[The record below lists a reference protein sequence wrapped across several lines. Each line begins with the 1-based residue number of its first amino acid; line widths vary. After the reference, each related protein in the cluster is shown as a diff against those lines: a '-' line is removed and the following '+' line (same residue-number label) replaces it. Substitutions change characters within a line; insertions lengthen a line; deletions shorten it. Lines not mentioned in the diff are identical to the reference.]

1 VDSTRSTDSQNI
13 NGLSVELHG
22 HAGIDTSGMKDVT
35 QFVSSIR
42 IGHSINPPW
51 DTMTIQ
57 LQLPR
62 HLLDLILTGDPGEKG
77 HRHIHTGGWVVVRA
91 NSWTGDDTIKG
102 PAIGFGCVENIKFAF
117 QDVGGISDVP
127 VQGTTACVIDCI
139 SWFTAA
145 GRSNVRLAIT
155 DEKTTEGGIQDANS
169 WFPII
174 AEAITNSTSPD
185 LGYCLQ
191 QLWEK
196 TCKMAT
202 PDTLTDELFG
212 NIVPVVYNAHLAGNY
227 APDRAGAM
235 LPVRGQSFLNL
246 PVILPES
253 DLWQWL
259 GSTFVPDAN
268 IVELFPSLE
277 YPHLGPGKGQSTPVM
292 TAYEAL
298 GTPEPDRDIFLA
310 EHSAEWV
317 PDKSKGPRGDK
328 VVEGADRFGE
338 STVPRPLLTQL
349 GAALKGAN
357 PVLVYRLKPY
367 LMHPIN
373 QENWGRPTMS
383 EKLKINQVAVRPEHR
398 GPAAQWY
405 VVTESEGLSM
415 DVEYSESDRVN
426 MTFVRPS
433 YMQTGAL
440 RAYTQVGQVTMP
452 KPLDFNRYGLRAYE
466 PTWPYIPEG
475 TPVSAAETAA
485 FVAEEEAKSK
495 LGVLGAPSLA
505 FGAVAATSS
514 NIMDDFTAMNELVWA
529 LCGSAEKFA
538 HATLR
543 TRAKPWCRA
552 GHWMSGSLGMPANGG
567 PVTLVHWTGYIEAV
581 EHTFEVDRAARIH
594 TGSVFRLAR
603 VSFSKGSSD
612 YYTPTDDPDKPLA
625 GDHARPT
632 DAPPVTAATEKALL
646 KSEIKKGVGAN
657 SRHTW
662 LREFAEQARPV
673 CKAANFPLSLCLAQ
687 ATLESQWGE
696 KHIGKANNYF
706 GIKAASGE
714 KAVKA
719 KAHEYINDKKTPV
732 TSSFRVFASAADCVA
747 SYVNKLSSNAWVPP
761 GGTAC
766 SVASRAL
773 WIWAG
778 VTYATSNG
786 YTQGL
791 RAISKEIA
799 KVLEEPDLEIK
810 FNQAQLVLEKEMI
823 ALPAWITTRPSGV
836 VSAAVADLIDAWK
849 KTIQNEGPVKYKNT
863 YPRKIRAAEIRAAGN
878 WPA

>member
-1 VDSTRSTDSQNI
+1 VDAAKSIDDHNI
-13 NGLSVELHG
+13 NGLRVELHG
-22 HAGIDTSGMKDVT
+22 HAGVDTSGMKDVT

-42 IGHSINPPW
+42 ISHAINPPW
-51 DTMTIQ
+51 DTMTIH

-62 HLLDLILTGDPGEKG
+62 HLLDLVLTGDPGEGG

-91 NSWTGDDTIKG
+91 NSWTGDKSITG
-102 PAIGFGCVENIKFAF
+102 PAIGFGCVEGIKFAF
-117 QDVGGISDVP
+117 QDIDGIAGAT

-145 GRSNVRLAIT
+145 GRSNIRLDVT
-155 DEKTTEGGIQDANS
+155 NEKATTGGIQDSNS

-174 AEAITNSTSPD
+174 FEAVTNSSSPD

-196 TCKMAT
+196 VSKMAT

-227 APDRAGAM
+227 APDRAGAT

-259 GSTFVPDAN
+259 SATFVPDAN

-277 YPHLGPGKGQSTPVM
+277 YPHLDPGEGQSTPVM
-292 TAYEAL
+292 DAYSPL
-298 GTPEPDRDIFLA
+298 GGPVAERDIFLA
-310 EHSAEWV
+310 EHKDEWV
-317 PDKSKGPRGDK
+317 PDTSKGPRNDRAA
-328 VVEGADRFGE
+328 EGADRFGE
-338 STVPRPLLTQL
+338 STVPRPLLTGL

-357 PVLVYRLKPY
+357 PVIMYRVKPY

-373 QENWGRPTMS
+373 EATWGRPTMS

-405 VVTESEGLSM
+405 VVTPSECLSL

-433 YMQTGAL
+433 YMQTGAM
-440 RAYTQVGQVTMP
+440 RAYSQIGQVTMP
-452 KPLDFNRYGLRAYE
+452 KPQDFNRYGLRAYE

-475 TPVSAAETAA
+475 TPVSAAEAAA

-495 LGVLGAPSLA
+495 LGVLGAPSLV
-505 FGAVAATSS
+505 FGAVANTSS

-552 GHWMSGSLGMPANGG
+552 GHWMSGMIGMPANGG

-581 EHTFEVDRAARIH
+581 EHTFSVDKQARIH

-612 YYTPTDDPDKPLA
+612 YYTPTDNPELPLA
-625 GDHARPT
+625 GDDPRPT
-632 DAPPVTAATEKALL
+632 DAPPVTPSMEQAML
-646 KSEIKKGVGAN
+646 KSVIPKGTGGN
-657 SRHTW
+657 SRHQW

-673 CKAANFPLSLCLAQ
+673 CAAANFPLSLCLAQ

-706 GIKAASGE
+706 GIKASAKE

-719 KAHEYINDKKTPV
+719 PTHEYINNKKTPV
-732 TSSFRVFASAADCVA
+732 TSSFKVFASAADCVA
-747 SYVNKLSSNAWVPP
+747 SYVAKLSANAWVPP

-778 VTYATSNG
+778 VSYATSNE
-786 YTQGL
+786 YTVGL
-791 RAISKEIA
+791 RNISKEIA
-799 KVLEEPDLEIK
+799 KILEEPGLEIK
-810 FNQAQLVLEKEMI
+810 FTKAQMVLEDEMI
-823 ALPAWITTRPSGV
+823 ALPAWITTRPSGT
-836 VSAAVADLIDAWK
+836 VSGVVADLVDALK
-849 KTIQNEGPVKYKNT
+849 ALQAEGPVKYKNT
-863 YPRKIRAAEIRAAGN
+863 YPRKIRAAEIRAAGQ